1 MADEPV
7 SPARLM
13 QLAQGFMASRS
24 LLSAVELDVF
34 TALAAGPATLDELR
48 EKLGLHPR
56 SARDFLDTLVALG
69 LLERDAAGR
78 YSNTPDTDQ
87 YLDRGKPGYIGGL
100 LEMLALRVYRFWGSL
115 TEALRTGRQQNES
128 KDGGDVFTALYADPA
143 RLENFLGAMTGISLP
158 IARALAD
165 AFPWRDV
172 ATVIDVGGAQGCVP
186 VELALAHPH
195 LTCGAFDLPQAAPIF
210 DRYVA
215 RHGLSDRLH
224 FQAGDF
230 FRDPLPRADVLV
242 MGHVLHDWDLPTKR
256 MLLKKAFNALPA
268 GGALIIYE
276 MLIDDARREN
286 VAGLLMSLNM
296 LIETPGGF
304 DYTGADCIGWMREAG
319 FADARVVPL
328 VGPHSA
334 VIGRK

>member
-1 MADEPV
+1 MPQEPV

-24 LLSAVELDVF
+24 LLSAVELGVF
-34 TALAAGPATLDELR
+34 SALAAGPANIDELR
-48 EKLGLHPR
+48 DRLGLHQR

-69 LLERDAAGR
+69 LLQRDAAGN
-78 YSNTPDTDQ
+78 YANTPDTDQ
-87 YLDRGKPGYIGGL
+87 YLDRAKPGYIGGL
-100 LEMLALRVYRFWGSL
+100 LEMLALRVYGFWGSL

-128 KDGGDVFTALYADPA
+128 KDGSDVFTALYSDPA
-143 RLENFLGAMTGISLP
+143 RLQNFLSAMTGISLP
-158 IARALAD
+158 IAKALAGV
-165 AFPWRDV
+165 FPWRDV

-186 VELALAHPH
+186 VELALVHPH
-195 LTCGAFDLPQAAPIF
+195 LTGGAFDLPQAAPMF

-215 RHGLSDRLH
+215 SHGLSDRMRFH
-224 FQAGDF
+224 AGDF

-242 MGHVLHDWDLPTKR
+242 MGHVLHDWDLPTKQ
-256 MLLKKAFNALPA
+256 MLLNKAYKALPA
-268 GGALIIYE
+268 GGALIVYE

-319 FADARVVPL
+319 FADASVVPL
-328 VGPHSA
+328 AGPHSA